1 MPEPKASDVT
11 VSFVDGANAIEVAAN
26 NLEMKMHLSF
36 RQTKIMLVKG
46 TADIHCTNVGF
57 NLRFDMEQ
65 QPGNPDYDIA
75 PKIVVEHLQLSVS
88 SHHTDIKL
96 HGSTVT
102 EIAKI
107 ILPLIQDSI
116 QKSVVKEI

>member
-1 MPEPKASDVT
+1 M
-11 VSFVDGANAIEVAAN
+11 DGANAIEVSAN
-26 NLEMKMHLSF
+26 NLEMKMHSSF
-36 RQTKIMLVKG
+36 RYDHIVLAKG
-46 TADIHCTNVGF
+46 TADIHCTQVGF

-65 QPGNPDYDIA
+65 QPGQPDYDIA
-75 PKIVVEHLQLSVS
+75 PKIVVDSLKLSVS

-102 EIAKI
+102 EIAKV